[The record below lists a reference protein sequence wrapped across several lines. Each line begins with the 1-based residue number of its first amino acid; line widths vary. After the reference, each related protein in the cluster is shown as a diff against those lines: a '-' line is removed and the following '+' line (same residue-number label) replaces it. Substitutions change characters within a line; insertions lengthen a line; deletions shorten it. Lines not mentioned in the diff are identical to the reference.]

1 MITIQNKNMKHP
13 TLKILIGIPA
23 SGKSTWSK
31 EFVSKNDNWC
41 IVSSDDF
48 RYAWQ
53 NKGFCDTKI
62 ENLISEMVDVSIEKL
77 IAKGINVIYDATNVK
92 ASYLDHFKNLVKH
105 TAKVEFQLFD
115 VPFETAVERDSKRER
130 SVGEEVIKKM
140 YQSYLVLLDS
150 YDFSFQIPTPK
161 KYIAP
166 VFDPKKKNC
175 IIVDIDGTLAHTSG
189 KRSPYDYSKVDV
201 DDLDVSIRKIAQ
213 ATLTGLNDEYSGEY
227 CDLIIL
233 SGRED
238 LCRNSTVEWLEKN
251 NIFYDELFM
260 RKTGDRRKDSIIKE
274 EIFWEHIEPNYNV
287 IAVFDD
293 RDQVVKMWRSLGLKC
308 LQVDYGNF

>member
-1 MITIQNKNMKHP
+1 M
-13 TLKILIGIPA
+13 
-23 SGKSTWSK
+23 
-31 EFVSKNDNWC
+31 
-41 IVSSDDF
+41 
-48 RYAWQ
+48 
-53 NKGFCDTKI
+53 
-62 ENLISEMVDVSIEKL
+62 
-77 IAKGINVIYDATNVK
+77 
-92 ASYLDHFKNLVKH
+92 
-105 TAKVEFQLFD
+105 
-115 VPFETAVERDSKRER
+115 
-130 SVGEEVIKKM
+130 
-140 YQSYLVLLDS
+140 
-150 YDFSFQIPTPK
+150 
-161 KYIAP
+161 
-166 VFDPKKKNC
+166 
-175 IIVDIDGTLAHTSG
+175 AHTSG

-260 RKTGDRRKDSIIKE
+260 RKTGDHRKDSIIKE